1 MTPLL
6 LLFVHIIDAIIVDPE
21 KNLVCTSSLRG
32 YPFTKNPLRRRMKYF
47 YSFKT
52 RLKVLLVFLVP
63 MVLLIAVSVL
73 AIFQIMGNQANAG
86 SFLVKNLFQN
96 PVTLIILT
104 LDLLAMGIG
113 LFLAVMTS
121 RSISGPL
128 TQLSNSME
136 KLAVGDQNRNSTTRI
151 TEAITGRNDEVGSIG
166 RAFIGI
172 SDYMIGAVEAAE
184 RIASGDLSV
193 EIHPY
198 SDLDELGVAFRDMTI
213 FLGKSVEKIAD
224 EAAIVN
230 KSSAYLAQAA
240 QEAGQSTSQIAVT
253 VEQVARGTTEQ
264 SESIN
269 KAVKTVDQLVRA
281 IEGIAQGAQE
291 QSGATNKAAEIT
303 TQLSKAI
310 DQVARNAQIV
320 VEQAGIASKAAK
332 KGSDKVMETLEGM
345 RGIKQSVDLSAE
357 KIQIMGT
364 HSDQIGDIIDTIE
377 DIASQTNL
385 LALNAAI
392 EAARAGEAGKGFAV
406 VADEVRKLAE
416 KSTVATKEIGS
427 LIRSIQDIVAES
439 VVAMEQGVR
448 EVERGVG
455 VASEAGET
463 LTEILTAT
471 EEVNLQ
477 ADQSAAA
484 AIEMASSANEL
495 VVAVD
500 TVSAVVE
507 ENTAS
512 TEEMAAGSTEVSESI
527 ESIAAVAQ
535 ENSASVEEVAA
546 AANQMSINVA
556 EVSDS
561 ANELANLARQLQ
573 EIVLKF
579 KLT

>member
-1 MTPLL
+1 
-6 LLFVHIIDAIIVDPE
+6 
-21 KNLVCTSSLRG
+21 
-32 YPFTKNPLRRRMKYF
+32 MKYF

-52 RLKVLLVFLVP
+52 HLKVLLVFLVP
-63 MVLLIAVSVL
+63 MALLIAVSVL
-73 AIFQIMGNQANAG
+73 AILQVTRDDANTT
-86 SFLVKNLFQN
+86 SFFLNKLFQN
-96 PVTLIILT
+96 PVTLIILVM
-104 LDLLAMGIG
+104 DLLALGIG
-113 LFLAVMTS
+113 LFLVVITS
-121 RSISGPL
+121 RCISGPL
-128 TQLSNSME
+128 NQLGNSMA

-151 TEAITGRNDEVGSIG
+151 TEAITDRKDEIGSIG

-172 SDYMIGAVEAAE
+172 SDYMIGAVDAAE
-184 RIASGDLSV
+184 RIAGGNLSV
-193 EIHPY
+193 EIKPY

-213 FLGKSVEKIAD
+213 FLSKSVEHIAN
-224 EAAIVN
+224 EAAVVN
-230 KSSAYLAQAA
+230 SSSADLARAA

-303 TQLSKAI
+303 TQLNNAI
-310 DQVARNAQIV
+310 EQVARNAQIV

-357 KIQIMGT
+357 KIQVMGT
-364 HSDQIGDIIDTIE
+364 HSDQIGDIVDTIE
-377 DIASQTNL
+377 EIASQTNL

-392 EAARAGEAGKGFAV
+392 EAARAGDAGKGFAV

-416 KSTVATKEIGS
+416 KSTTATKEIGS
-427 LIRSIQDIVAES
+427 LIRSIQGIVAES

-448 EVERGVG
+448 EVEHGVG
-455 VASEAGET
+455 VAGEAGET
-463 LTEILTAT
+463 LTEILAAT
-471 EEVNLQ
+471 EEVNRQ

-484 AIEMASSANEL
+484 AVEMASSANEL
-495 VVAVD
+495 VAAVD

-535 ENSASVEEVAA
+535 QNSASVEEVAA

-561 ANELANLARQLQ
+561 ANKLANLAGQLQ